1 MNLLIQYYEGKIPSL
16 AEEGKEE
23 KQIAT
28 LTEDEEV
35 GLLEEAIS
43 PKSNLPPLLLKLS
56 ERPAEQLD
64 YLGVSYGLTGQL
76 LRYTNV
82 HSMCL
87 WDYSKVGII
96 LKNKCFDSFGSIV
109 VRTNEISPAFGNV
122 LVDGTNRI
130 VFFWMFGWFFSLW
143 WSIYR

>member
-23 KQIAT
+23 KKIST

-35 GLLEEAIS
+35 GLLEEVIS

-64 YLGVSYGLTGQL
+64 YVGVSYGLTGQL
-76 LRYTNV
+76 LRYRNGNWEFQCHILRVALSSTVSSSN
-82 HSMCL
+82 
-87 WDYSKVGII
+87 WDMGMLVCAEGGKPEYPE
-96 LKNKCFDSFGSIV
+96 KN
-109 VRTNEISPAFGNV
+109 P
-122 LVDGTNRI
+122 RI
-130 VFFWMFGWFFSLW
+130 RGPFL
-143 WSIYR
+143 

>member
-1 MNLLIQYYEGKIPSL
+1 MNLLIQYYEGRIPSL

-28 LTEDEEV
+28 LTEDEDV
-35 GLLEEAIS
+35 GLLEEVIS

-76 LRYTNV
+76 LRYIACILFVYETT
-82 HSMCL
+82 
-87 WDYSKVGII
+87 WDWDKFTKSRRWIKILQAHFYRVGARP
-96 LKNKCFDSFGSIV
+96 NRSNIV
-109 VRTNEISPAFGNV
+109 E
-122 LVDGTNRI
+122 
-130 VFFWMFGWFFSLW
+130 
-143 WSIYR
+143 